1 MAWQVAHAA
10 NALALMAL
18 DAQEMVANARGALA
32 RAEAQAAEL
41 ASSAAKA

>member
-1 MAWQVAHAA
+1 MAWQGGHAA

-32 RAEAQAAEL
+32 RAEAQAAAL
-41 ASSAAKA
+41 ATSAAKA

>member
-18 DAQEMVANARGALA
+18 DAQEMVANARNALA
-32 RAEAQAAEL
+32 RAEAQAAAL
-41 ASSAAKA
+41 TTSAAKA